1 MTHDQPDPA
10 QVEAWEQV
18 GAQLRAARERAG
30 LTLEEIS
37 ARTKVKVPFLA
48 ALERG
53 QIDALPP
60 GPFARGFARAYA
72 IEVGLDPNDVL
83 GRLTPLGPAT
93 PTPAA
98 PPEPA
103 LWPEVAWGRG
113 TSWVAVAAII
123 LLVLALLPRGEDGDS
138 GREAEVS
145 DSVGTAGER
154 AAAGREAVPRQP
166 EALPA
171 GDARRAESAAGATTP
186 AAPIT
191 FDLHAVGE
199 VWVEAVADGRR
210 IAYELLA
217 PGERRTF
224 RAERV
229 LALRIG
235 DAAAIEYAIN
245 GVRGIPLGR
254 PGEVRDL
261 RLTPDGVAAFQARE
275 APHRGAETPR

>member
-1 MTHDQPDPA
+1 MTHDQPVPA

-72 IEVGLDPNDVL
+72 IEVGLDPNSVL
-83 GRLTPLGPAT
+83 ERLTPLAAT
-93 PTPAA
+93 PPAA
-98 PPEPA
+98 SGEPA
-103 LWPEVAWGRG
+103 VWPEVTWGRV
-113 TSWVAVAAII
+113 TVWVAVAAII
-123 LLVLALLPRGEDGDS
+123 LLVLALVLRGEDHS
-138 GREAEVS
+138 GREIDIGNS
-145 DSVGTAGER
+145 TGTAGKR
-154 AAAGREAVPRQP
+154 ATAGQKAAPRQP

-171 GDARRAESAAGATTP
+171 GDARRAQPAAGATTP

-199 VWVEAVADGRR
+199 VWVEAVADTRR

-217 PGERRTF
+217 PCERRTF

-245 GVRGIPLGR
+245 GVRGIPLGL